1 MATNLL
7 ISIYKKHRKSLFYA
21 FFLVWMFCVFWG
33 SAFANGTSPDPV
45 VWAELTQDVVEVL
58 NGIITGA
65 SAILAMVT
73 AFITIFLYPGWVNGT
88 LFGLQDY
95 LKIMWVLVSNVVYFI
110 FAFVLIAIAFMNI
123 IGKGEGTWELKQA
136 MPKFIIWVLIVPFS
150 WFFVQFVLSISAV
163 LTIGILTL
171 PYDSFQ
177 NETLLQEAISDSEI
191 WTQEICKDII
201 ITLTGEQPAWS
212 TSFSGPNG
220 ESLGENLYCA
230 DGGTVTVEQIFTG
243 EGGWAG
249 LNDSVFGVISVYTY
263 GILKVQDFDTTSW
276 IDLQTIKTIADLIFK
291 IFFDILFILVYMLLM
306 VALFLALFVRWIR
319 LWIYMM
325 LSPAFGLL
333 YFFGKSGDGFG
344 KSGEK
349 FNIKEFIALALV
361 PVYVSAALSFGLVF
375 ILVASKGIQEQAMEW
390 ETDTLSV
397 WGFSLEIVWAHGSGE
412 TEASPIAK
420 LIIEIFGVAILWIA
434 VMAALWASKTTESIV
449 QPIAKF
455 GEDVGALAAKAPTYA
470 PIIPTGRWP
479 DGRQQTMGIAG
490 LAKLWSWIRSGVE
503 DRATRRWS
511 SFAQEL
517 IWGGADIAEL
527 SSSLNSLNNTIRSS
541 SGAGDSEAAVARQ
554 FRDALRSVEPAR
566 LRTSREFR
574 DTLSTLLSRYNIEG
588 INVNSDNGMAQAV
601 DAIMARMH
609 AEWGTSWNTD
619 FFWLNDSIQNTWDIT
634 TWTDLEARLAGWRD
648 NTAPP
653 RDNETPGEWNTFV
666 FNATNHISGTN
677 VTDGWVT
684 DMTTAIRWTGRS
696 NMTEAEVGTEV
707 RRMLSSAE
715 AWVNRD
721 DAIARV
727 LTALWD
733 FVQESE

>member
-1 MATNLL
+1 
-7 ISIYKKHRKSLFYA
+7 
-21 FFLVWMFCVFWG
+21 MFCVFWG
-33 SAFANGTSPDPV
+33 SAFASGTAPDPV
-45 VWAELTQDVVEVL
+45 VWAELTQDVVEIL

-95 LKIMWVLVSNVVYFI
+95 LKIMWVLVSNIVYFI

-123 IGKGEGTWELKQA
+123 IGKWEGTWELKQA

-220 ESLGENLYCA
+220 ESLWENLYCA
-230 DGGTVTVEQIFTG
+230 EGGEITVEQIFTG

-263 GILKVQDFDTTSW
+263 GILKVQDFDTTSG
-276 IDLQTIKTIADLIFK
+276 IDLETIKTIADLIFK
-291 IFFDILFILVYMLLM
+291 IFFDILFVLVYMLLM

-344 KSGEK
+344 KTGEK

-390 ETDTLSV
+390 ETDKLSV

-470 PIIPTGRWP
+470 PIIPTGNGERMSAASLP
-479 DGRQQTMGIAG
+479 T
-490 LAKLWSWIRSGVE
+490 V
-503 DRATRRWS
+503 S
-511 SFAQEL
+511 S
-517 IWGGADIAEL
+517 
-527 SSSLNSLNNTIRSS
+527 TIRSWFES
-541 SGAGDSEAAVARQ
+541 QAQERWSNFAQWISWTTS
-554 FRDALRSVEPAR
+554 ALQ
-566 LRTSREFR
+566 
-574 DTLSTLLSRYNIEG
+574 D
-588 INVNSDNGMAQAV
+588 M
-601 DAIMARMH
+601 
-609 AEWGTSWNTD
+609 
-619 FFWLNDSIQNTWDIT
+619 NDSIRRTQAEFDNFSWGTPWSPTNPRWAMEILRRNIGTANRFDDLRNNPEFKRRLQQMWVSLGIAWAAEWNLNNISELREALRAVHNHNNAALGGLFEGQWVLGSLSRRDVDEFLDRDNRTPTPQDDAPEWGADARDLWNINVTIDGIT
-634 TWTDLEARLAGWRD
+634 TANAAERATGFTWTIRASELRTRLESEWISDAPDQDAII
-648 NTAPP
+648 TAF
-653 RDNETPGEWNTFV
+653 T
-666 FNATNHISGTN
+666 NASRI
-677 VTDGWVT
+677 
-684 DMTTAIRWTGRS
+684 I
-696 NMTEAEVGTEV
+696 
-707 RRMLSSAE
+707 AE
-715 AWVNRD
+715 AATDW
-721 DAIARV
+721 DA
-727 LTALWD
+727 D
-733 FVQESE
+733 